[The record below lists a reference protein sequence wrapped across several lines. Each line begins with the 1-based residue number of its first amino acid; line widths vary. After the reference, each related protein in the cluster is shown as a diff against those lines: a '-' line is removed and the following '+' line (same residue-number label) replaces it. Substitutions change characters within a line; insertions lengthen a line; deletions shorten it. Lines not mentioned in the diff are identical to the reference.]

1 MARGVVRT
9 AAAMRRLEG
18 PTGPALHVLG
28 RPGLS
33 CVSTRIEMRPQHAWA
48 SLAAQMV
55 KPPPANSEDVRDT
68 GLIPGSGRCS
78 GGGNWQLTP
87 IFLPGESH
95 GQRRLEGY
103 GPWDHKESDM
113 TEQLTLSGV
122 HAAPA
127 CTAAA
132 ASWANHQQEN
142 DKQRVS
148 GAAAQKMS
156 PCSW

>member
-1 MARGVVRT
+1 
-9 AAAMRRLEG
+9 MRRLEG

-142 DKQRVS
+142 NKQRVS